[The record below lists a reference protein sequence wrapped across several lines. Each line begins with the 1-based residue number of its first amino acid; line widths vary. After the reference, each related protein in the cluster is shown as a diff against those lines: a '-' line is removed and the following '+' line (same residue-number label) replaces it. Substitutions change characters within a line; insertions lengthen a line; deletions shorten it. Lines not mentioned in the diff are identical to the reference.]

1 MSHRDKHIEI
11 QGKPAREEGGYVLHD
26 FEEYLLKHGID
37 LKRLNVSTASDLSDE
52 VIELL
57 SKQEGELDLSGLKKI
72 SDAAAEFL
80 SRYPVGLSLNGL
92 TELSDAADEC
102 FSKHEGV
109 LNLESLT
116 SLTPA
121 AAAALAK
128 KNGTIN
134 KRKPVEWAASLRS

>member
-1 MSHRDKHIEI
+1 M
-11 QGKPAREEGGYVLHD
+11 
-26 FEEYLLKHGID
+26 
-37 LKRLNVSTASDLSDE
+37 
-52 VIELL
+52 
-57 SKQEGELDLSGLKKI
+57 
-72 SDAAAEFL
+72 
-80 SRYPVGLSLNGL
+80 GLSLNGL